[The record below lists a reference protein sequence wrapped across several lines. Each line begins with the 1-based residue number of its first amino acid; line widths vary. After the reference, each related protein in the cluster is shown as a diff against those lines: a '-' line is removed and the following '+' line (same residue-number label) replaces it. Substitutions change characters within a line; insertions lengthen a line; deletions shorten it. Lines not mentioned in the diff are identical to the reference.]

1 MIQSNSREMWD
12 LINVDDRERL
22 TVDQLETGIATV
34 TRSDDFFDCH
44 PAVQTAFK
52 FTKLVTN
59 RGVTK
64 SEKDQVKEGE
74 KKLKTIVF
82 DEFRTFLSILR
93 QYYIYCQVT
102 KRFSVGKNQSLI
114 ETSRKP
120 KLTSM

>member
-64 SEKDQVKEGE
+64 SEKDQVAQIHRAS
-74 KKLKTIVF
+74 KKNWVQRICIQLNCDIDCSIGWHKLHRQLKV
-82 DEFRTFLSILR
+82 L
-93 QYYIYCQVT
+93 
-102 KRFSVGKNQSLI
+102 
-114 ETSRKP
+114 
-120 KLTSM
+120 

>member
-1 MIQSNSREMWD
+1 MHCTVFNSREMWD

-44 PAVQTAFK
+44 PAIQAAFK

-64 SEKDQVKEGE
+64 TEDNLKEEGE
-74 KKLKTIVF
+74 KKIVKTIVF
-82 DEFRTFLSILR
+82 DEFRTFLAILR
-93 QYYIYCQVT
+93 QYYIYCQVN
-102 KRFSVGKNQSLI
+102 FSSIKFSSCSILDVW
-114 ETSRKP
+114 KP
-120 KLTSM
+120 

>member
-1 MIQSNSREMWD
+1 MWD

-102 KRFSVGKNQSLI
+102 GENLI
-114 ETSRKP
+114 HTLLVFDFDFPQTKIDLNIKS
-120 KLTSM
+120 